1 MIKKS
6 IIFSLAILLV
16 AHLFPVQVKKIEL
29 KNYNDFQ
36 KGEFDGTNIDGMGRL
51 FIGPQVKSIKGP
63 ASEYYLSLEL
73 AKNGDLL
80 VGTGHKASVFR
91 IKTATG
97 EAEEIFSSPE
107 LDVYALL
114 ARSNNEI
121 YVGTSPNGKI
131 YKIGKENKA
140 EEVADLS
147 EKIIWDMVE
156 DRQGNIICAVGSEG
170 GVYQIKAPGETTNI
184 FQSEDSHIVSLYVT
198 KSNAILAGSG
208 DRGILYK
215 IENRKV
221 KVLFD
226 APFEEIKGIAE
237 DPEGN
242 IYFSASRGVRA
253 YGDPPRERIEPTFN
267 GPKGDEKKPT
277 KEKCAL
283 YRRSTDGVVEK
294 IWSSKTEYI
303 YSIYYDA
310 NSKSVLA
317 ATGNSGRI
325 YKIEKDTSFSLLHE
339 SEAAQIFKIKG
350 DQKGITFIT
359 NNTATITRIQ
369 QNLNPKGTYFTKIF
383 DLKVPSRFGRL
394 YWDAE
399 LATGTQTQFFAR
411 VGNSNI
417 PDKTWT
423 EWSPPFTNPQNSNIG
438 LAGYRYIQFKI
449 VLNSSNTGK
458 SPLLNSLKAYYIQSN
473 LTPQVKSVSVQR
485 ELPKSQNDQKKQTQ
499 SNSKQL
505 AVEWSADDPN
515 GDTLKYNLFLRKAGD
530 KKWIPFKTDHTK
542 SQTIIPTELYEDGT
556 YTLKVV
562 ADDSLSNPPS
572 QSRSHSMISQSF
584 LIDSTAP
591 VLGDFALQTNQM
603 MFQVNDNLSIVKSV
617 LYSFDGK
624 LWFPLAPTDMIADS
638 SSESFKVGLNTLN
651 RSKKNVIFLKL
662 IDEFDNTKVYQK
674 EL

>member
-1 MIKKS
+1 VS
-6 IIFSLAILLV
+6 N
-16 AHLFPVQVKKIEL
+16 LFPVQVKKIEI
-29 KNYNDFQ
+29 KNYHDFQ

-63 ASEYYLSLEL
+63 ASEYYLALEL
-73 AKNGDLL
+73 AKNGDILI
-80 VGTGHKASVFR
+80 GTGHKASVYR
-91 IKTATG
+91 VKASSG
-97 EAEEIFSSPE
+97 ETEEIFSSPE

-114 ARSNNEI
+114 ARQNNEI

-131 YKIGKENKA
+131 YKVNKDKKLD
-140 EEVADLS
+140 EVADFT

-156 DRQGNIICAVGSEG
+156 DRQGNVFCAVGSEG
-170 GVYQIKAPGETTNI
+170 GVYQIKAPGEISNI

-198 KSNAILAGSG
+198 KNNALLAGSG
-208 DRGILYK
+208 DRGVLYR

-226 APFEEIKGIAE
+226 APFEEIKGIDE

-267 GPKGDEKKPT
+267 GPKGNEKKPT
-277 KEKCAL
+277 KDKCAL
-283 YRRSTDGVVEK
+283 YRRSTNGVVEK

-303 YSIYYDA
+303 YSIYYDKT
-310 NSKSVLA
+310 SKSILA
-317 ATGNSGRI
+317 ATGNSGRV
-325 YKIEKDTSFSLLHE
+325 YKVEKDKSFSLLHE

-350 DQKGITFIT
+350 NRAGITFIT
-359 NNTATITRIQ
+359 NNTATITQIQ
-369 QNLNPKGTYFTKIF
+369 QTLNTKGTYFTKIF

-399 LATGTQTQFFAR
+399 QAAGTQVQFFAR

-423 EWSPPFTNPQNSNIG
+423 EWSPPFNNPQNSNIG

-449 VLNSSNTGK
+449 VLNSTNTGK
-458 SPLLNSLKAYYIQSN
+458 SPLLNSLKSYYIQSN
-473 LTPQVKSVSVQR
+473 LTPQVKSVVVQR
-485 ELPKSQNDQKKQTQ
+485 NTPKSQSGQKDKVKP
-499 SNSKQL
+499 NSKSL
-505 AVEWSADDPN
+505 AVEWSAVDPN
-515 GDTLKYNLFLRKAGD
+515 GDTLKYNVFLRKVGD
-530 KKWIPFKTDHTK
+530 KKWIPFKTDVTSPK
-542 SQTIIPTELYEDGT
+542 TRIPTELYEDGS
-556 YTLKVV
+556 YTLKIT

-572 QSRSHSMISQSF
+572 QSRSHTLTSQSF

-603 MFQVNDNLSIVKSV
+603 TFTVIDNLSVVKNV

-638 SSESFKVGLNTLN
+638 SSESFKVSLNKLI
-651 RSKKNVIFLKL
+651 RKGKNVIFLKL